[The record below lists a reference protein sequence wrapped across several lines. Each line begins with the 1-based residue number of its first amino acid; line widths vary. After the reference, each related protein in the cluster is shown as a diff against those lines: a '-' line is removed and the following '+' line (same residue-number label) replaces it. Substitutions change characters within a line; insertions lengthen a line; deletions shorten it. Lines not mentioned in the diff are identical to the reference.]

1 MEHANH
7 AHHTPQLTNVNR
19 AFIIGIVLNSAFV
32 IIEFGAGFY
41 WNSLALISDAG
52 HNLSDVASLVLALL
66 AFRLAKIKSNDTFTY
81 GYRKTTVLAS
91 LINAV
96 ILLIAIGSIAWESI
110 SRLQHPQVVEGNSIA
125 VVAGIGIVVNALSA
139 FFFFKDK
146 EHDLNVKGAYL
157 HLAVDALVSLGVVVA
172 GIVIYFT
179 QWYWID
185 TAISLAI
192 VVIIFFSTWDLLR
205 DSVILALDGVPKNID
220 LQKVRNTILKISGVK
235 DVHHIHIWAISTTQN
250 ALTAHLI
257 TTNPQDLNAF
267 STIKSKIKHELEHLN
282 IQHATLELEVEN
294 AQCETDDC

>member
-1 MEHANH
+1 MEHAHDHHH
-7 AHHTPQLTNVNR
+7 APQLTNVNR

-66 AFRLAKIKSNDTFTY
+66 AFRLAKIKSNATFTY

-125 VVAGIGIVVNALSA
+125 VVAGIGIVVNSLSA

-157 HLAVDALVSLGVVVA
+157 HLAVDALVSLGVVIA

-185 TAISLAI
+185 TAISAKYHPANQWRKRRASYSYLGNQYHAKCPDRA
-192 VVIIFFSTWDLLR
+192 FDYLESTR
-205 DSVILALDGVPKNID
+205 
-220 LQKVRNTILKISGVK
+220 LKCLFG
-235 DVHHIHIWAISTTQN
+235 N
-250 ALTAHLI
+250 
-257 TTNPQDLNAF
+257 
-267 STIKSKIKHELEHLN
+267 KI
-282 IQHATLELEVEN
+282 
-294 AQCETDDC
+294 